1 MPTRLLKDSIHQSER
16 LNKLSDFQYRV
27 WVNLITYVDDFGRG
41 DARPAII
48 KGTCF
53 PLRERLSNADIEAAL
68 QALAGAGCVGLYEVG
83 GKPYLYFPRW
93 ESHQNIRNKKS
104 KYPAPPQSDDDCTEL
119 NTNESNCIQTPAN
132 VPVIQSESISE
143 SNTESNPDICTE
155 PRGVPVLSI
164 LLNDKSEYEIY
175 QVDVDEWQELYQA
188 VDVMQELRKMKGW
201 CKDNPTRRKTRNGIR
216 RFINSWLAKVQDRGG
231 SSPYL
236 PHQQTGQSKTAD
248 SLHQSYDMMAGW
260 AAKGESEGGGD

>member
-53 PLRERLSNADIEAAL
+53 PLRERLSNGDIEAAL
-68 QALAGAGCVGLYEVG
+68 QALAGAGCVGLYEVD

-104 KYPAPPQSDDDCTEL
+104 KYPAPPQSITTCDNL
-119 NTNESNCIQTPAN
+119 NANANNCIQSSAN
-132 VPVIQSESISE
+132 APVIQSESISE
-143 SNTESNPDICTE
+143 SESNPNGCTE
-155 PRGVPVLSI
+155 PRGVAVLSI
-164 LLNDKSEYEIY
+164 MLNDKSEYEIF
-175 QVDVDEWQELYQA
+175 QSDVDEWQELYPA

-201 CKDNPTRRKTRNGIR
+201 CKENPKRRKTKMGVR
-216 RFINSWLAKVQDRGG
+216 RFIASWLAREQDRSGG
-231 SSPYL
+231 LAQRPRSGSGPNRGNEL
-236 PHQQTGQSKTAD
+236 LDMIARGEFDD
-248 SLHQSYDMMAGW
+248 SR
-260 AAKGESEGGGD
+260 